1 MFDGSWILK
10 LFAIIFSSF
19 KLGVMYFIAVQEDS
33 LNGLVAT
40 LASVGS

>member
-1 MFDGSWILK
+1 MLK
-10 LFAIIFSSF
+10 LFAMIFNSF
-19 KLGVMYFIAVQEDS
+19 KLGVMYFMAVQEDS